1 MDGARYINEYEGAK
15 GSAIA
20 ARAQKGGENR
30 ARDRKNDGA
39 GERFGS
45 EVECVQSLI
54 MAARKETAAAFLD
67 CAAAFLSEVM

>member
-20 ARAQKGGENR
+20 AGAQKGGENR

-39 GERFGS
+39 ETS
-45 EVECVQSLI
+45 VSD
-54 MAARKETAAAFLD
+54 RKSSAFNR
-67 CAAAFLSEVM
+67 